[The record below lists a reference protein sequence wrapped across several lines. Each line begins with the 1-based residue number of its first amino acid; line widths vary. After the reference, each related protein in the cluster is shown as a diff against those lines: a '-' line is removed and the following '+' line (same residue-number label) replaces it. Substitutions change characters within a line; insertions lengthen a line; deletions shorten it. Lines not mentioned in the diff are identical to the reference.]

1 MMTFP
6 EATRTVPGTRD
17 SQDAPVTAPGA
28 SDREFHLQPASLRC
42 RDHETLTARGWLSH
56 YNQSWPNGHQ
66 SAQTVAITYGKA
78 RIRVMAKRL
87 SNHQ

>member
-6 EATRTVPGTRD
+6 EATRTVPGTRE

-28 SDREFHLQPASLRC
+28 SEREFRLQPAGIRS

-56 YNQSWPNGHQ
+56 YNQSWPNDH
-66 SAQTVAITYGKA
+66 QTVAITYGKA